1 MKKILFILTMQ
12 ILTNASTVGQEKK
25 SGNVKEELV
34 QCIEEMGKDT
44 FSLLNDCES
53 KYMNYNFQEKK
64 GLFDFKGK
72 KIAFFKGSSGTVKWT
87 KKEYFIVRKETIN
100 HMGYVPIAEQLII
113 FTEDEIERTG
123 YDAAII
129 SSSKRRLT
137 NKEVVKRLEFRSKK
151 KKGMV
156 NSLIYFFSN
165 LSYFFKS

>member
-1 MKKILFILTMQ
+1 
-12 ILTNASTVGQEKK
+12 
-25 SGNVKEELV
+25 
-34 QCIEEMGKDT
+34 
-44 FSLLNDCES
+44 
-53 KYMNYNFQEKK
+53 
-64 GLFDFKGK
+64 
-72 KIAFFKGSSGTVKWT
+72 
-87 KKEYFIVRKETIN
+87 
-100 HMGYVPIAEQLII
+100 MGYVPIAEQLII